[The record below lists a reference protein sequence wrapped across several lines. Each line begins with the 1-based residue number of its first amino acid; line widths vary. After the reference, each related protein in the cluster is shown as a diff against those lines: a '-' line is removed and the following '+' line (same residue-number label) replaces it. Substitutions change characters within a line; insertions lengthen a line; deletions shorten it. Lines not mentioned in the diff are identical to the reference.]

1 MKQRIAIAAAVLLLV
16 VAIVWFVNRDQ
27 RSDELVLHG
36 NVDLRQVEL
45 PFVDNQRIAEVLVEE
60 GDRVHAG
67 QVLARL
73 DTGRLEPRVRQAE
86 AQAAAQSEALR
97 RLRNGSR
104 PEEIAQVRAGLAASQ
119 AEAANARSQYER
131 LKGIGETSSGRAVSR
146 QDLES
151 AESALRVAEARA
163 ENSRK
168 TLELALAGP
177 REEDIDQSKAQLE
190 ASEAELALL
199 RRQLQDAE
207 LISPT
212 DGVVRSRLMEP
223 GEMAT
228 PQRPVFSLAISDP
241 KWVRAYVPEVDL
253 GRLRV
258 GSAAQ
263 VTIDSYPDQPLQ
275 GSVGFISSVAEFT
288 PKTVQTEE
296 LRTALVYEVR
306 VFVKDDQDRL
316 RLGMPATIRLD
327 LGAADRKQAA
337 SRTAN
342 AERDGREQ

>member
-1 MKQRIAIAAAVLLLV
+1 MKQRIAIVAAVLIVV
-16 VAIVWFVNRDQ
+16 VALVWFMNRDPHT
-27 RSDELVLHG
+27 DELVLHG

-45 PFVDNQRIAEVLVEE
+45 PFVDNQRIAAVLVEE
-60 GDRVHAG
+60 GDRVTTG

-73 DTGRLEPRVRQAE
+73 DTGRLEPRVKQAE
-86 AQAAAQSEALR
+86 AQVAAQAQALR

-104 PEEIAQVRAGLAASQ
+104 PEEVAQARAGLAASQ
-119 AEAANARSQYER
+119 AEAANAHSQYER

-146 QDLES
+146 QDLEA
-151 AESALRVAEARA
+151 AEAALRVAEARA
-163 ENSRK
+163 QNSRK
-168 TLELALAGP
+168 ILELALAGP
-177 REEDIDQSKAQLE
+177 RNEDIEQSNAQLQ

-223 GEMAT
+223 GEMAS

-241 KWVRAYVPEVDL
+241 KWVRAYVTEVDL
-253 GRLRV
+253 GRLHV
-258 GSAAQ
+258 GDAAQ
-263 VTIDSYPDQPLQ
+263 VRIDSDPQRPVS
-275 GSVGFISSVAEFT
+275 GSIGFISSVAEFT

-306 VFVKDDQDRL
+306 VFVKDEEDRL
-316 RLGMPATIRLD
+316 RLGMPATIHLD
-327 LGAADRKQAA
+327 LGAAGNGKAA
-337 SRTAN
+337 ARTAS
-342 AERDGREQ
+342 ADRDERTQ